1 MIENE
6 VVKIFKVKGQKQG
19 KLLNELTDEFRSGR
33 NPWELVRL
41 IDSDNRG
48 LIEVGIYI
56 IREIIIENDDL
67 IEVIIIRLYQLI
79 RHVDKSIRHYSF
91 LLLGSILKEKGSN
104 QEIGLYKKMLLD
116 NDKFIRKT
124 AQRLLDNGYLGSV

>member
-6 VVKIFKVKGQKQG
+6 VVKIFKVKEHKQG

-33 NPWELVRL
+33 NPWELVQL
-41 IDSDNRG
+41 IDSEDRG

-67 IEVIIIRLYQLI
+67 IEEITIRLYQLI
-79 RHVDKSIRHYSF
+79 KHADKSIRHYSF
-91 LLLGSILKEKGSN
+91 LLLSSILKEKGSN
-104 QEIGLYKKMLLD
+104 QEIELYKKMLLD
-116 NDKFIRKT
+116 NDKFIRET
-124 AQRLLDNGYLGSV
+124 AQKLLDDGHLRNM